1 MAEPSRPHAPSRSG
15 RAPRAEPPK
24 TLGQRVW
31 IEVRGYAEAL
41 LIAFLVVTFVF
52 NTVGVVGSSMRPNL
66 DGGVGSSNLL
76 QSLLTGDRVFIPKYE
91 TWLRRA
97 GVLGPYRRGDIVVVR
112 DPANSPTAL
121 ETGSRPFF
129 IKRVIAVPG
138 DHLRIEAGQV
148 VVNGHPIDQ
157 NFIEGT
163 GEITAD
169 RQDFP
174 VITTRGGELEGLV
187 VRFATTVSGTPAPD
201 LPVAGFYPPALP
213 VGDPRVQLYYG
224 LTLDSLAP
232 LPDDAVDG
240 EPFIHEIVIPDD
252 HYFVMGDN
260 RQRARGGSED
270 SRLFGPV
277 PLMSIAGKAT
287 AMIWPPCATALGT
300 GARCGRRRRSRRSA
314 GGDGRALSEMIDRP
328 PRSPP
333 QAPAPCCCARAR
345 LLLGVAPRFSSSRP
359 SGSRATRCRRPC
371 TTASARS
378 YRATR
383 PGGCAPGAQLVAR

>member
-1 MAEPSRPHAPSRSG
+1 MAEPSRSAANPRSRRRANPGDAHRARPSLS
-15 RAPRAEPPK
+15 
-24 TLGQRVW
+24 QRVW
-31 IEVRGYAEAL
+31 AEVRGYAEAL
-41 LIAFLVVTFVF
+41 VIAYLVVTFVF

-129 IKRVIAVPG
+129 IKRVIAIPG
-138 DHLRIEAGQV
+138 DRLRIEAGQV
-148 VVNGHPIDQ
+148 IVNGHPIDQ
-157 NFIEGT
+157 GFIEDT

-174 VITTRGGELEGLV
+174 VVTVASGEVDGLV
-187 VRFATTVSGTPAPD
+187 VRFATTPSGTPAPD
-201 LPVAGFYPPALP
+201 LPIAGFYPPAIP
-213 VGDPRVQLYYG
+213 VEDPRVQLYYG
-224 LTLDSLAP
+224 GVLDALAP
-232 LPDDAVDG
+232 LPDDAAQG
-240 EPFIHEIVIPDD
+240 IPFVHELVVPEGQ
-252 HYFVMGDN
+252 YFLMGDN

-287 AMIWPPCATALGT
+287 AVIWPPMRD
-300 GARCGRRRRSRRSA
+300 GAWNWRG
-314 GGDGRALSEMIDRP
+314 LRP
-328 PRSPP
+328 P
-333 QAPAPCCCARAR
+333 AAFTDVPA
-345 LLLGVAPRFSSSRP
+345 APR
-359 SGSRATRCRRPC
+359 
-371 TTASARS
+371 
-378 YRATR
+378 
-383 PGGCAPGAQLVAR
+383 